1 MATAQRFIVPDTEPK
16 FTSADLLLLA
26 DDNKRYEIIEGEL
39 FVSRSPT
46 FDHQFACTHLSHYL
60 VGWNLES
67 QLGEVVIAPGL
78 VFADDDDVAP
88 DLVWISHERLAGALD
103 ESRHFRVAPE
113 LVVEVLSPGKAN
125 EERDRKAKL
134 KLYSRRGVQE
144 YWIVDWIT
152 QQVEVYRRARRRLRL
167 VETSLPKDKITS
179 PLLPGFACQV
189 SSLFFTPPGHKK
201 PL

>member
-1 MATAQRFIVPDTEPK
+1 MATAQRSIIHDTEPK
-16 FTSADLLLLA
+16 FTSADLPLLA
-26 DDNKRYEIIEGEL
+26 DDNKRYEIIE
-39 FVSRSPT
+39 
-46 FDHQFACTHLSHYL
+46 
-60 VGWNLES
+60 
-67 QLGEVVIAPGL
+67 
-78 VFADDDDVAP
+78 DDDVAP

-113 LVVEVLSPGKAN
+113 LVIEVLSPGKVD

-152 QQVEVYRRARRRLRL
+152 QQVEIYRRVRRRLHL
-167 VETSLPKDKITS
+167 VETLLPKDKITS

-189 SSLFFTPPGHKK
+189 SALFFTPPRSKN